1 MPNSPTFSYKP
12 LWKLL
17 IDRDMTKTQLQELA
31 GLSPATIAKLG
42 RGGNVTT
49 DVLLRICH
57 VLNCQIGDIVEVV
70 PTNESKEQ
78 NE

>member
-17 IDRDMTKTQLQELA
+17 IDRDMTKTQLQELT

-49 DVLLRICH
+49 DVLARICNA
-57 VLNCQIGDIVEVV
+57 LGCEIEEIC
-70 PTNESKEQ
+70 TLMRNEAE
-78 NE
+78 ER